1 MQVGS
6 RYVAAAVKRAA
17 PQSQTKMMRLIA
29 PKMWITVTTIAMD
42 QSVITIMATTYTCL
56 AWRSY
61 CSTTRAVQLWS
72 FVQDARPRAGLTAR
86 HGAYRIDTQH
96 DG

>member
-17 PQSQTKMMRLIA
+17 PPSQTKMMRLIA
-29 PKMWITVTTIAMD
+29 PKMWITVTTIATD
-42 QSVITIMATTYTCL
+42 QSDIQL
-56 AWRSY
+56 WRRRILVWLGEV
-61 CSTTRAVQLWS
+61 TAVPRVLWS